1 MRDSTN
7 IREGCIIDIQNRAA
21 EILLKINSI
30 HCSLK
35 EPFIFTSGM
44 ASPVYIDCRKLISFP
59 RERKEMISMAVVKII
74 TGIGIDNIDVIAG
87 GETAGIPFAAWIAES
102 LSLPMVYV
110 RKKPKGF
117 GRGEQVE
124 GDLKPGERVLLVED
138 LATDAK
144 SKVNFCQGIK
154 RAGGDV
160 KNAFVIFEYGCYPD
174 TEENLRSVGV
184 KLHALTDW
192 FVLLDVARELNY
204 YDDEQIAE
212 IKAFLKDPKTWS
224 KEHGGA

>member
-1 MRDSTN
+1 
-7 IREGCIIDIQNRAA
+7 
-21 EILLKINSI
+21 
-30 HCSLK
+30 
-35 EPFIFTSGM
+35 
-44 ASPVYIDCRKLISFP
+44 
-59 RERKEMISMAVVKII
+59 MISMAVVKII

-174 TEENLRSVGV
+174 TEENLKNVGV

-204 YDDEQIAE
+204 YTEEQVEE
-212 IKAFLKDPKTWS
+212 IKVFLKDPKSWS
-224 KEHGGA
+224 RAHGGA